1 MAPELSVFYDHSCAF
16 CRTEMT
22 RIARWDTQARVRLID
37 FSAPGFCPAAY
48 GLERAALDRELHGI
62 SRDGEVLRG
71 MACVRQVYRLTRLG
85 WLWRIT
91 ALPGLRGIF
100 DCFYLWFAHNRQ
112 AISAWLGY
120 AKVCAGSTCRA
131 SSSRST

>member
-16 CRTEMT
+16 CRAEMA

-37 FSAPGFCPAAY
+37 CSAPGFCPAAH

-71 MACVRQVYRLTRLG
+71 MACVREVYLLTRLG

-100 DCFYLWFAHNRQ
+100 DHLYLRFAHNRQ

-120 AKVCAGSTCRA
+120 AKVCDGSTCQA
-131 SSSRST
+131 SLTRST